1 MTSRDPDVFYWPK
14 PNWHGKPA
22 ELLRV
27 ESNIEDFENRRFYVQ
42 MFDMKLLGYILDEDD
57 FEVVP
62 TINRTLVAI
71 EVEEERIYDDI
82 IFDSVHNKDLATF
95 SFIFKPNCE
104 PAFSFTALFT
114 EPFSHKIS

>member
-1 MTSRDPDVFYWPK
+1 MLTELESFNFTFNVF
-14 PNWHGKPA
+14 NSFSTL
-22 ELLRV
+22 EIVFCIL
-27 ESNIEDFENRRFYVQ
+27 S
-42 MFDMKLLGYILDEDD
+42 YILDEDD

-95 SFIFKPNCE
+95 SFIFKP
-104 PAFSFTALFT
+104 FIFDLVGFMS
-114 EPFSHKIS
+114 